1 MSSVDLNFTKMQG
14 TGNDYL
20 FLNMLG
26 EDMQKMAETI
36 DFGKLARKLSD
47 RHFGIGSDGL
57 ILICPSKIADC
68 RMQMWNA
75 DGSEGAMCGNGI
87 RCLGKYVYERGLIKR
102 SVIHVETISGIRT
115 LTLTVDENTDRIHSV
130 CVDMGI
136 PTISPN
142 IEIDSFLLTPVSIG
156 NPHAVYFVPNS
167 PSTYPVEKWGS
178 FLENHPKLEERS
190 NIEFTQILSQNR
202 IRLRIWERGSGE
214 TLSCGTG
221 ACAAAVCAI
230 QNKGLENRIL
240 AEVLGGTLTIL
251 WNGTG
256 ESVLLTGPAE
266 FVFET
271 KVSVEI

>member
-26 EDMQKMAETI
+26 EDMQKMAEAI

-57 ILICPSKIADC
+57 ILICPSAVADC
-68 RMQMWNA
+68 RMRMWNA

-87 RCLGKYVYERGLIKR
+87 RCLGKYVYERRLIKKEK
-102 SVIHVETISGIRT
+102 IFVETKAGIRT
-115 LTLTVDENTDRIHSV
+115 LQLAINSNTDYVCSV

-136 PTISPN
+136 PTISPS

-156 NPHAVYFVPNS
+156 NPHAVYFIPNS
-167 PSTYPVEKWGS
+167 PSTYPVEKWGP
-178 FLENHPKLEERS
+178 FLEKHPMLGEHS

-202 IRLRIWERGSGE
+202 IRLRIWERGSSE

-221 ACAAAVCAI
+221 ACAAAVCAM

-256 ESVLLTGPAE
+256 ESVFLTGPAK

>member
-1 MSSVDLNFTKMQG
+1 MSSVDFNFTKMQG

-26 EDMQKMAETI
+26 EDMQKMAEAI

-57 ILICPSKIADC
+57 ILICPSAVADC
-68 RMQMWNA
+68 RMRMWNA

-87 RCLGKYVYERGLIKR
+87 RCLGKYVYERGLIKKR
-102 SVIHVETISGIRT
+102 IICVETMSGIRI
-115 LTLTVDENTDRIHSV
+115 LKLTVDENTDCIKFV
-130 CVDMGI
+130 CVDMGT
-136 PTISPN
+136 PTISPS

-178 FLENHPKLEERS
+178 FLEKHPMLGERS
-190 NIEFTQILSQNR
+190 NIEFVQILSQNR
-202 IRLRIWERGSGE
+202 IRIRIWERGSGE

-230 QNKGLENRIL
+230 QNKGLDNVVM
-240 AEVLGGTLTIL
+240 AEVLGGILTIR
-251 WNGTG
+251 WNGAG
-256 ESVLLTGPAE
+256 ESVFLTGPAE
-266 FVFET
+266 FVFDT
-271 KVSVEI
+271 KVSAEI